1 MFLPARRYA
10 GASTSYGPVSVR
22 VCLSQV
28 AVLLKWLGES
38 SCFFLARR
46 LLSTSPTMFLGNSGI
61 YKNKGTSPSLWNF
74 ILNSGLGKIRYGIWI
89 VERAINLARERWM
102 LKE

>member
-1 MFLPARRYA
+1 
-10 GASTSYGPVSVR
+10 
-22 VCLSQV
+22 
-28 AVLLKWLGES
+28 
-38 SCFFLARR
+38 
-46 LLSTSPTMFLGNSGI
+46 MFLGNSGI

>member
-38 SCFFLARR
+38 SCFF
-46 LLSTSPTMFLGNSGI
+46 
-61 YKNKGTSPSLWNF
+61 GTEASFDQSYNVF
-74 ILNSGLGKIRYGIWI
+74 RKFRY
-89 VERAINLARERWM
+89 LQ
-102 LKE
+102 K